1 MRSDEVGPSP
11 KGEPERGPLVGTSSP
26 WTMRA
31 AAICSWILS
40 VGFGLPCIYAMW
52 YFARRGEVWTF
63 LGFPTYG
70 HGPFEDVGLATS
82 TPLLACF
89 LVVCVAEFEAG
100 SGAAPECPHSYRRSV
115 PRRRPLH
122 GRRHAMAARRNDI
135 EARSGP
141 PGGGSARWLPQAPV
155 EWTYTGST

>member
-1 MRSDEVGPSP
+1 MRPRVGPSP
-11 KGEPERGPLVGTSSP
+11 TGEPERGPLVGTSSP

-40 VGFGLPCIYAMW
+40 VGFGLHCLYAMW

-70 HGPFEDVGLATS
+70 RGPFEDVGIATS

-89 LVVCVAEFEAG
+89 LVVCVAEFEVGLLLWQRRDWGRRLGLVLLPFEVAFPKRHHG
-100 SGAAPECPHSYRRSV
+100 QAAPAK
-115 PRRRPLH
+115 PRDDV
-122 GRRHAMAARRNDI
+122 AR
-135 EARSGP
+135 
-141 PGGGSARWLPQAPV
+141 
-155 EWTYTGST
+155 